1 MAGNIQSL
9 KSLIAAWRRLDVE
22 GVLVHLHNDFAWYNT
37 GGLKPP
43 LRGKESMRKALQAM
57 AKGIS
62 EGRWRLFDV
71 AEAGNTVWMEGVDE
85 FISTSGVRVAVP
97 YAGTLEFRDGL
108 ILNWREYYEGR
119 LIEQQMAGQGVSAEV
134 EELLARPE
142 V

>member
-1 MAGNIQSL
+1 MQSL
-9 KSLIAAWRRLDVE
+9 KSLIAACRSLDVE
-22 GVLVHLHNDFAWYNT
+22 AVLAPLPDDFAWHNT

-43 LRGKESMRKALQAM
+43 LRGQDAMRSTLQAM
-57 AKGIS
+57 AKGIR

-71 AEAGNTVWMEGVDE
+71 AEVGNTVWMEGVDE
-85 FISTSGVRVAVP
+85 FIGTSGVRVAVP

-134 EELLARPE
+134 E
-142 V
+142 